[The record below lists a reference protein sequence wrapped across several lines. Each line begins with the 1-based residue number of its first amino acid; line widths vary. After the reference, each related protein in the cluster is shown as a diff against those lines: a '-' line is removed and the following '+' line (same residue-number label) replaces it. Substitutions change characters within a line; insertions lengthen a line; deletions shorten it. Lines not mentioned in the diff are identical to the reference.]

1 MCRRNQ
7 STVGTL
13 ITPCQ
18 CDLCLLSCPSSESDN
33 QTGTRLPSRN
43 FFTSFR
49 TANILDSEPLA
60 APRVA
65 GLYAGEVQGNA
76 NSAAIRLFNHV
87 YRLERHQTG
96 FGPHVIGLSQ
106 ECWRTCQLSALSYP
120 MPPLPRGVE
129 ERVQRLRKNN
139 SASRTYCWRMI
150 QRTAIDIRHHKH
162 PNSTE
167 VTPIRRVRPIDF

>member
-13 ITPCQ
+13 IAPCQ
-18 CDLCLLSCPSSESDN
+18 CNLCLLPCPSSESDN
-33 QTGTRLPSRN
+33 QTATRLPSRN
-43 FFTSFR
+43 FFTYFR
-49 TANILDSEPLA
+49 TANIFYSEPLA

-65 GLYAGEVQGNA
+65 GPYAGEVQGNA

-96 FGPHVIGLSQ
+96 FGRHVIGLSQ
-106 ECWRTCQLSALSYP
+106 ECWRTYQPSALSYS
-120 MPPLPRGVE
+120 MPPSPRGEE
-129 ERVQRLRKNN
+129 ERVQRPRKNN

-150 QRTAIDIRHHKH
+150 RRTQIQRKSHLLG
-162 PNSTE
+162 E
-167 VTPIRRVRPIDF
+167 

>member
-7 STVGTL
+7 PTVGTL

-18 CDLCLLSCPSSESDN
+18 CDLCLLLCPSSGSDT
-33 QTGTRLPSRN
+33 QTATRLPSRN

-49 TANILDSEPLA
+49 IANILDSEPLA

-65 GLYAGEVQGNA
+65 GPYAGEVQGNA

-87 YRLERHQTG
+87 YRLERHHTG
-96 FGPHVIGLSQ
+96 FGRHVIGMSQ
-106 ECWRTCQLSALSYP
+106 ECWRTYQLSALSYS
-120 MPPLPRGVE
+120 MPPSPRGVGG
-129 ERVQRLRKNN
+129 RVQRPLKNN

-150 QRTAIDIRHHKH
+150 RRTAIDIRHRKY

-167 VTPIRRVRPIDF
+167 VTPIRRVRPINF